1 MKKTIIFLSCLLLA
15 APFAVAEERG
25 SSPSQE
31 PSVFLAQL
39 QTPDKDQIQDRSQ
52 DRDQLQDQ
60 DKDQLQDQDKD
71 QLRTRDKDQL
81 QTPDQDQLRT
91 RDRDQL
97 HDRTQQQVDK
107 DDPAYV
113 QAMHQHQ
120 FREQNVISIQN
131 MIQEAQMKGLP
142 TEPMQNKVHEGI
154 AKKADDEAIVR
165 AVEQVQNRYEYA
177 YQQARGLFNDP
188 QQARSMGNRF
198 AEANAAGLAN
208 EDAARIMAQLQN
220 RTRNMNRE
228 QAFELADETVKG
240 ARNMARQGVSSTT
253 VGNVYA
259 NALQHAYQARDMQTL
274 QQSFANQARHG
285 NPENVAHGFSQGIG
299 QGLGAGGLSSG
310 GGAGSGS
317 GSGGSGDGGGSG
329 GSGGSGGGGGGSGGG
344 GGGSGGGGGGSGGG
358 GGGM

>member
-1 MKKTIIFLSCLLLA
+1 MKKTIIFLACLMLA
-15 APFAVAEERG
+15 APFAVAEENE
-25 SSPSQE
+25 SPPGE
-31 PSVFLAQL
+31 AGTFLLA
-39 QTPDKDQIQDRSQ
+39 
-52 DRDQLQDQ
+52 QDQ
-60 DKDQLQDQDKD
+60 DRVQDQLHDQTQD
-71 QLRTRDKDQL
+71 LT
-81 QTPDQDQLRT
+81 QDQLRT
-91 RDRDQL
+91 QDRDQL
-97 HDRTQQQVDK
+97 HDRTQEQVDK
-107 DDPAYV
+107 DDPAYL

-120 FREQNVISIQN
+120 FRHENTQRIQN
-131 MIQEAQMKGLP
+131 MIQEAQKKGLP

-154 AKKADDEAIVR
+154 AKRAPEEAIVQ
-165 AVEQVQNRYEYA
+165 AVERVQNRYGYA
-177 YQQARGLFNDP
+177 YQHARALSDEP
-188 QQARSMGNRF
+188 QQVRSMGNRF

-274 QQSFANQARHG
+274 QHSFANQARHG

-317 GSGGSGDGGGSG
+317 GSGGSGGGGSG
-329 GSGGSGGGGGGSGGG
+329 GGGSGSGGSGSGGSGGGGSGGG
-344 GGGSGGGGGGSGGG
+344 GGH
-358 GGGM
+358 